1 MRGYWA
7 IPVVFGIALMLVL
20 SSAPALQEADAGTEP
35 SPFRDIDKSLDKADK
50 QLGKADKQLTKV
62 RSSLDQANAI
72 LGVIPDDT
80 RPPVDDGKI
89 LSILDK
95 LASIRA
101 SANEALGSADEIQ
114 SAIADL
120 ITPGN

>member
-1 MRGYWA
+1 MRYYWA
-7 IPVVFGIALMLVL
+7 IPVVFGVALMLVL
-20 SSAPALQEADAGTEP
+20 SSGPVFQEAGAGVEP
-35 SPFRDIDKSLDKADK
+35 SPFRDIEKSLDKTDK
-50 QLGKADKQLTKV
+50 KLGKADKQLTKAN
-62 RSSLDQANAI
+62 SFLDQANAI
-72 LGVIPDDT
+72 LRVIPEGESNPPDDS
-80 RPPVDDGKI
+80 KI